1 MFWNNLTLCVCVF
14 GYPKFADSFGYLVS
28 FKENA
33 KLPTYGR
40 RHYSLLPMLLETV
53 CFNTKW
59 TDWTKIPHFYWIHYW
74 LPFQLTH
81 SLTIKLLS
89 GLKKADEVL
98 NSISWLISIKSS
110 NALCCYPNINSAI
123 RNLGLNTPT
132 APIFLQFNYFR
143 ENIWVIIWVQF
154 HFLYIFVGRVDRIHK
169 TSHTR
174 MLSFYFFASDLQC
187 FGDELNVSS
196 KTAPANI

>member
-1 MFWNNLTLCVCVF
+1 MELERTGRIRRWWWWHCQ
-14 GYPKFADSFGYLVS
+14 GGLVS
-28 FKENA
+28 HCPRFALSHSCWSTMASTAAMAAFSSRNRRSRSWGWRSTSRG
-33 KLPTYGR
+33 KLDLGLR
-40 RHYSLLPMLLETV
+40 GA
-53 CFNTKW
+53 
-59 TDWTKIPHFYWIHYW
+59 
-74 LPFQLTH
+74 TH
-81 SLTIKLLS
+81 S
-89 GLKKADEVL
+89 
-98 NSISWLISIKSS
+98 
-110 NALCCYPNINSAI
+110 ALCCYPNVNGSV
-123 RNLGLNTPT
+123 RNLSLNTFT

>member
-1 MFWNNLTLCVCVF
+1 MQSVQLFHCSSSSSKKPQTE
-14 GYPKFADSFGYLVS
+14 K
-28 FKENA
+28 
-33 KLPTYGR
+33 
-40 RHYSLLPMLLETV
+40 
-53 CFNTKW
+53 
-59 TDWTKIPHFYWIHYW
+59 
-74 LPFQLTH
+74 PFQRQAIQVPYLRFVVCH
-81 SLTIKLLS
+81 SCLS
-89 GLKKADEVL
+89 
-98 NSISWLISIKSS
+98 
-110 NALCCYPNINSAI
+110 ALCCYPNINSAI